1 MDEIGEQNIWG
12 SGGIYASLTVRG
24 LSDRFMLEAPTVL
37 IARVGENKGA
47 GHVWGARE
55 SLLVDR

>member
-37 IARVGENKGA
+37 IVRV
-47 GHVWGARE
+47 
-55 SLLVDR
+55 